1 MKETIVFVHGMCHG
15 AWCWEEYF
23 VPYFEQLGY
32 TCVVFNLPG
41 HEVAGSTKAIH
52 FSMND
57 YVRAL
62 SDVVGKLKHDPI
74 IVGHSMGGM
83 ILQRFLAKGGRCK
96 QAILISSVPP
106 AGVLMPSLRV
116 LFQNPGAF
124 KFLFQANL
132 LGVFNKYPHL
142 MFGSNKNTEQYT
154 GLMCAESFWAYLQLM
169 MPIGRVPKKI
179 PMLVMGGSADALISV
194 DEFKQTA
201 ERYGTSLELIE
212 EGSHDLM
219 LEPNSHQ
226 YATMIHHWLEISKA
240 NS

>member
-52 FSMND
+52 FAMGD

-96 QAILISSVPP
+96 QAILMSSVPP

-132 LGVFNKYPHL
+132 LGVFNKYPRL
-142 MFGSNKNTEQYT
+142 MFGSNEKTEQYAN
-154 GLMCAESFWAYLQLM
+154 LMCAESFWAYLQLM
-169 MPIGRVPKKI
+169 MPIGRVQKKV
-179 PMLVMGGSADALISV
+179 PTLVMGGSADALISV
-194 DEFKQTA
+194 NEFKQTA
-201 ERYGTSLELIE
+201 NMYGTTLELIE
-212 EGSHDLM
+212 GGSHDLM

-226 YATMIHHWLEISKA
+226 YAAIIDRWLE